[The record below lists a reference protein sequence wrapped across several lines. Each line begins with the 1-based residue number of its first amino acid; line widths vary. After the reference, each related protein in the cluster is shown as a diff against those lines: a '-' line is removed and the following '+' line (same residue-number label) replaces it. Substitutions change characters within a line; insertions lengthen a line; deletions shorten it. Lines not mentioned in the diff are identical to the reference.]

1 MPEYE
6 LWQRRVLK
14 ARMHEPQIKYN
25 NKEMEERRFKTR
37 GEQSEYYAQLRGWGP
52 LTEEDKAA
60 LDDAVRM
67 VTHLD

>member
-1 MPEYE
+1 MEAMTAMAVERISPLERA
-6 LWQRRVLK
+6 RRV
-14 ARMHEPQIKYN
+14 AIQ
-25 NKEMEERRFKTR
+25 
-37 GEQSEYYAQLRGWGP
+37 RGWGP

>member
-1 MPEYE
+1 ME
-6 LWQRRVLK
+6 
-14 ARMHEPQIKYN
+14 ATNAIKTV
-25 NKEMEERRFKTR
+25 ERISPLERAMKVAT
-37 GEQSEYYAQLRGWGP
+37 QRGWRP